1 VSGGIRNLESNMNS
15 TIKTLISASL
25 LVLATI
31 TGPARS
37 QMPPN
42 VVIEGSVE
50 TTTDAVI
57 FPSGLD
63 GRVDVRH
70 CLGCLHSTLQLDQ
83 DTACILAGHTV
94 SLRDMAAFARA
105 NGDKPLTI
113 SYRLRDLVVSR
124 IAVLEK

>member
-1 VSGGIRNLESNMNS
+1 MNS
-15 TIKTLISASL
+15 TIKSFMAVAIVA
-25 LVLATI
+25 LACV
-31 TGPARS
+31 GGAVWA
-37 QMPPN
+37 QMPPA

-63 GRVDVRH
+63 GRVQVR
-70 CLGCLHSTLQLDQ
+70 GCEGCAHSTLQLDR
-83 DTACILAGHTV
+83 DTQCILAGHTV
-94 SLRDMAAFARA
+94 TLREMAAYAGRTGAR
-105 NGDKPLTI
+105 PLTI